1 MTVVMERRIIYMKRV
16 VIILVTA
23 LLLVGMVTSSYA
35 EVKSESAHAHSWV
48 LDEIIDHG
56 AYGFYYYTVN
66 SCNYASYQHNHYRN
80 RYMDEYVYVCLV
92 CGEHY
97 SDYRYTVGWDEP
109 ETCTLHDWGKKN
121 YIIKIIN

>member
-1 MTVVMERRIIYMKRV
+1 MERRIIYMKRV

-66 SCNYASYQHNHYRN
+66 SCNLQVSGSSHPT
-80 RYMDEYVYVCLV
+80 VYL
-92 CGEHY
+92 
-97 SDYRYTVGWDEP
+97 
-109 ETCTLHDWGKKN
+109 
-121 YIIKIIN
+121 